1 LRAFSGKVSDATKE
15 PRFLEQVE
23 LFFNRAASKTGI
35 SKDYLELIRTCDNI
49 IRFSIPIRLDNGSIE
64 NIICYRAQHKHH
76 KLPVKGGTRFSPD
89 MDLQEVMALASLMTF
104 KLTIADV
111 PFGGA
116 KGGIK
121 IDPKKYSQRE
131 LEKITR
137 RYTMELAKKG
147 FIGPQIDCL
156 GPDLGT
162 NEQIMTWIKDTYVSM
177 YGENNINAEG
187 CATGKFPS
195 QGGIEGRTESTGL
208 GVYYCIQQLLDMD
221 TFVEKSLLDTKGI
234 AGKTVIVQG
243 FGAVG
248 YWAAKFLQQDG
259 AKIVGIVEYNS
270 AIYNPNGLDVDAV
283 KNHFTARGTLLG
295 YNRAIEE
302 TELDNLE
309 FMEKECDIL
318 IPAAKEKAIN
328 QDNADKLNCKVI
340 FEGANGP
347 TTFRA
352 ETALEKRGII
362 VVPDML
368 ANGGGVTCSYFE
380 WLKNLDHIAPGRMT
394 KKYAEKQNIKIMETM
409 GYKIPKTSPH
419 MKQLAG
425 AREIDIVY
433 SGLEEIMKE
442 ATKEHWNYAV
452 ENNLNFRDACLGKA
466 IKKVH
471 QHFEQSGLMI

>member
-1 LRAFSGKVSDATKE
+1 M
-15 PRFLEQVE
+15 
-23 LFFNRAASKTGI
+23 
-35 SKDYLELIRTCDNI
+35 IRTCDNI
-49 IRFSIPIRLDNGSIE
+49 IRFSIPIRRDSGVIE
-64 NIICYRAQHKHH
+64 TITCYRAQHKHH
-76 KLPVKGGTRFSPD
+76 KLPVKGGTRYAAD
-89 MDLQEVMALASLMTF
+89 IDLQEVMALASLMTF

-116 KGGIK
+116 KGGVK
-121 IDPKKYSQRE
+121 IDPKKYSERE
-131 LEKITR
+131 IEVITR

-162 NEQIMTWIKDTYVSM
+162 NEQIMTWIKDTYVKM
-177 YGENNINAEG
+177 HGETNINAEG

-208 GVYYCIQQLLDMD
+208 GVYYCIKQLLSMD
-221 TFVEKSLLDTKGI
+221 SFIEKSGLETAGI
-234 AGKTVIVQG
+234 AGKTVVVQG

-259 AKIVGIVEYNS
+259 AKIVGVVEYNS
-270 AIYNPNGLDVDAV
+270 AIYNPNGLNVDDV
-283 KNHFTARGTLLG
+283 KNHMIQRGTLKG
-295 YNRAIEE
+295 FSRATEE
-302 TELDNLE
+302 TELDPME

-328 QDNADKLNCKVI
+328 RDNVANINCKIVV
-340 FEGANGP
+340 EGANGP
-347 TTFRA
+347 TTFFA
-352 ETALEKRGII
+352 EEELSKRGII
-362 VVPDML
+362 TVPDML

-394 KKYAEKQNIKIMETM
+394 KKYAEKQNLKILETM

-419 MKQLAG
+419 MKNLEG

-433 SGLEEIMKE
+433 SGLEEIMND
-442 ATKEHWNYAV
+442 ATKVHWEYAV
-452 ENNLNFRDACLGKA
+452 SNNLNFRDACLGKA
-466 IKKVH
+466 ISKVH
-471 QHFEQSGLMI
+471 

>member
-221 TFVEKSLLDTKGI
+221 TFVEKSLLSTKGI

-295 YNRAIEE
+295 FNRAIEE

-328 QDNADKLNCKVI
+328 
-340 FEGANGP
+340 
-347 TTFRA
+347 
-352 ETALEKRGII
+352 
-362 VVPDML
+362 
-368 ANGGGVTCSYFE
+368 
-380 WLKNLDHIAPGRMT
+380 
-394 KKYAEKQNIKIMETM
+394 
-409 GYKIPKTSPH
+409 
-419 MKQLAG
+419 
-425 AREIDIVY
+425 
-433 SGLEEIMKE
+433 
-442 ATKEHWNYAV
+442 
-452 ENNLNFRDACLGKA
+452 
-466 IKKVH
+466 
-471 QHFEQSGLMI
+471 